1 MSVLSTWH
9 MTTEWTPPHE
19 RMDLQK
25 GFGLVSLA
33 FDDQS
38 AHLCVIQI
46 TSSFSVSDPSAIKQG
61 S

>member
-1 MSVLSTWH
+1 

-46 TSSFSVSDPSAIKQG
+46 TSSFSVSDPSAVKQG